1 MDVERALLARV
12 VNAGDIKSL
21 VNARIT
27 PDFFRDDVYRR
38 VFEFMLDH
46 WKKYQQSPDLA
57 VMRMSFPSATTGSR
71 RTTASTTWS
80 MSWCER
86 RDSRTLVVIALEK
99 SATILAHAGDNPQA
113 TEEMLDV
120 MRACEMQVRLETTPT
135 TDIDFTQYIEEM
147 LATLDGRM
155 LNPGYLR
162 GISSGFQGIDY
173 VTGGWQ
179 PDQLVV
185 MMGLP
190 KAMKSSMLL
199 YMAIHAH
206 RQANRPLFLGF
217 EMTNQEQFD
226 RATSIL
232 ANVGLT
238 KVMNGTYDQQE
249 HQRIARVLRT
259 VREMR
264 AFVFSEDISNS
275 ITVSGVQAKIME
287 YQPDVVF
294 IDAAYL
300 MQSEMA
306 RVEQGSA
313 QALTDVARTLK
324 QVAQS
329 MRIPIVV
336 TVQATQARTT
346 GGKLRADS
354 GMYTQ
359 AWRQSADVLL
369 GVERTDAEQED
380 KGEVSITIKV
390 LASRSGPK
398 AATDLV
404 WDWSKGRV
412 FEISMTSYST
422 SAADDGT

>member
-57 VMRMSFPSATTGSR
+57 VMRMSFPSYDWEPTHHSLDYLVDELR
-71 RTTASTTWS
+71 
-80 MSWCER
+80 ER
-86 RDSRTLVVIALEK
+86 RARTLVVIALEK

-120 MRACEMQVRLETTPT
+120 MRACVMQVRLETTPT

-206 RQANRPLFLGF
+206 P
-217 EMTNQEQFD
+217 
-226 RATSIL
+226 
-232 ANVGLT
+232 
-238 KVMNGTYDQQE
+238 
-249 HQRIARVLRT
+249 ARRT
-259 VREMR
+259 ARC
-264 AFVFSEDISNS
+264 S
-275 ITVSGVQAKIME
+275 SG
-287 YQPDVVF
+287 
-294 IDAAYL
+294 
-300 MQSEMA
+300 
-306 RVEQGSA
+306 
-313 QALTDVARTLK
+313 
-324 QVAQS
+324 
-329 MRIPIVV
+329 
-336 TVQATQARTT
+336 
-346 GGKLRADS
+346 
-354 GMYTQ
+354 
-359 AWRQSADVLL
+359 
-369 GVERTDAEQED
+369 
-380 KGEVSITIKV
+380 
-390 LASRSGPK
+390 SR
-398 AATDLV
+398 
-404 WDWSKGRV
+404 
-412 FEISMTSYST
+412 
-422 SAADDGT
+422 